1 MLSGLVKKHKVYN
14 QRSAKLLEI
23 KDLFSLS
30 KKLKAK
36 KKKIVFTI
44 GTFDLI
50 NPGHC
55 RFLAEAKAC
64 GDILVVGVS
73 TDQSVK
79 ALKGVDYPLVNQD
92 IRAEVVSFLKTVD
105 YVIFVD
111 EIAPHA
117 ILLLLQPDIFFTSD
131 WDWNEGLRTK
141 TDKDIIK
148 NIGGK
153 ILVMNV
159 DKPGYSTNVLVDH
172 IANIRVT
179 QIMNRYFQE
188 RGTDLNIDISNIF
201 KPAEYGDQLPHYKN
215 GFNSNNLIIKT
226 EEVRKIVP
234 RSKGKKLVLVS
245 GSYDL
250 LHVGHARFIEQAG
263 LLGDILVV
271 AIPSDKSLKLLKG
284 VGRPVISERSRA
296 YILGHLDPVDYVVV
310 FDDTTVYSALETI
323 KPDVFFTVD
332 ESWNKEYKK
341 SREYKLVKSYGGE
354 VALTAR
360 QAPYLSASTLI
371 DKLAQKKVKEIFKE
385 CMDED
390 RYIKIKEE
398 KSRINGSNGK

>member
-1 MLSGLVKKHKVYN
+1 MQSGIVQKQKNYN
-14 QRSAKLLEI
+14 QRNAKLLEI

-148 NIGGK
+148 NI
-153 ILVMNV
+153 
-159 DKPGYSTNVLVDH
+159 
-172 IANIRVT
+172 
-179 QIMNRYFQE
+179 E
-188 RGTDLNIDISNIF
+188 
-201 KPAEYGDQLPHYKN
+201 
-215 GFNSNNLIIKT
+215 NL
-226 EEVRKIVP
+226 RK
-234 RSKGKKLVLVS
+234 R
-245 GSYDL
+245 
-250 LHVGHARFIEQAG
+250 HH
-263 LLGDILVV
+263 
-271 AIPSDKSLKLLKG
+271 
-284 VGRPVISERSRA
+284 
-296 YILGHLDPVDYVVV
+296 
-310 FDDTTVYSALETI
+310 
-323 KPDVFFTVD
+323 
-332 ESWNKEYKK
+332 
-341 SREYKLVKSYGGE
+341 
-354 VALTAR
+354 
-360 QAPYLSASTLI
+360 
-371 DKLAQKKVKEIFKE
+371 
-385 CMDED
+385 
-390 RYIKIKEE
+390 
-398 KSRINGSNGK
+398 

>member
-1 MLSGLVKKHKVYN
+1 MPTGHVNKQKNYD
-14 QRSAKLLEI
+14 QRISKLLEI
-23 KDLFSLS
+23 KDLFGLS

-36 KKKIVFTI
+36 NKKIVFTI
-44 GTFDLI
+44 GTFDLL

-79 ALKGVDYPLVNQD
+79 ANKGSDYPLVNQE
-92 IRAEVVSFLKTVD
+92 IRAEIVSFLKTVD
-105 YVIFVD
+105 YVIFAD

-117 ILLLLQPDIFFTSD
+117 ILLLLKPDIFFTSD
-131 WDWNEGLRTK
+131 WDWNSGLRTK

-148 NIGGK
+148 NFGGK
-153 ILVMNV
+153 MVVMNI
-159 DKPGYSTNVLVDH
+159 DQPGYSTNVLVDH

-179 QIMNRYFQE
+179 QIMNGYFKE
-188 RGTDLNIDISNIF
+188 KGTELNIDISNIF
-201 KPAEYGDQLPHYKN
+201 KPAEYGDQLPYFKN
-215 GFNSNNLIIKT
+215 GFNSNELILDSG
-226 EEVRKIVP
+226 EVRKVLS
-234 RSKGKKLVLVS
+234 RTGKKKLVLVS

-250 LHVGHARFIEQAG
+250 LHVGHPRFIEQAG
-263 LLGDILVV
+263 LLGDVLVV
-271 AIPSDKSLKLLKG
+271 AIPSDKSLRQLKG
-284 VGRPVISERSRA
+284 VGRPVISEKSRA

-310 FDDTTVYSALETI
+310 FDDTTVYSTLETI

-332 ESWNKEYKK
+332 ESWNKGYKK

-360 QAPYLSASTLI
+360 QAPYLSASMLI
-371 DKLAQKKVKEIFKE
+371 DKLAQKKVKEIFSE

-398 KSRINGSNGK
+398 KSRINGKNGK

>member
-1 MLSGLVKKHKVYN
+1 MPADQVKKQKN
-14 QRSAKLLEI
+14 FDQRSAKFLEI
-23 KDLFSLS
+23 KDLFGLS

-36 KKKIVFTI
+36 NKKIVFTI
-44 GTFDLI
+44 GTFDLL

-55 RFLAEAKAC
+55 RFLAEAKAS

-73 TDQSVK
+73 TDQSVR
-79 ALKGVDYPLVNQD
+79 ANKGSDYPLVNQE
-92 IRAEVVSFLKTVD
+92 IRAEIVSFLKTVD
-105 YVIFVD
+105 YVIFAD

-131 WDWNEGLRTK
+131 WDWNSGLRTK

-148 NIGGK
+148 NFGGK
-153 ILVMNV
+153 MVVMNI
-159 DKPGYSTNVLVDH
+159 DQPGYSTNVLVDH

-179 QIMNRYFQE
+179 QIMNGYFKE
-188 RGTDLNIDISNIF
+188 KGTELNIDISNIF
-201 KPAEYGDQLPHYKN
+201 KPAEYGDQLPYFKN
-215 GFNSNNLIIKT
+215 GFNSNELVLT
-226 EEVRKIVP
+226 SGEVRKVIP
-234 RSKGKKLVLVS
+234 QTGKKKLVLVS

-271 AIPSDKSLKLLKG
+271 AIPSDRSLRQLKG
-284 VGRPVISERSRA
+284 VGRPVISEKSRA

-323 KPDVFFTVD
+323 KPDIFFTVD
-332 ESWNKEYKK
+332 ESWNKGYKQSK
-341 SREYKLVKSYGGE
+341 EYKLVKSYGGE
-354 VALTAR
+354 VALTER
-360 QAPYLSASTLI
+360 QAPYLSASMLI
-371 DKLAQKKVKEIFKE
+371 DRLAQKKVKEIFKE
-385 CMDED
+385 CMDEE

-398 KSRINGSNGK
+398 KSKINGKNGK

>member
-1 MLSGLVKKHKVYN
+1 MLSGLDQKRRNYEK
-14 QRSAKLLEI
+14 RSGKLLQI
-23 KDLFSLS
+23 KDLYSLS
-30 KKLKAK
+30 KKLKVKNK
-36 KKKIVFTI
+36 KVVFTI
-44 GTFDLI
+44 GTFDLL

-79 ALKGVDYPLVNQD
+79 ALKGSDYPLVNQD
-92 IRAEVVSFLKTVD
+92 IRAEMVSFLKTVD

-117 ILLLLQPDIFFTSD
+117 ILLLLKPDIFFTSN
-131 WDWNEGLRTK
+131 WDWNAGLRTK
-141 TDKDIIK
+141 TDKDIVK
-148 NIGGK
+148 NFGGK
-153 ILVMNV
+153 IVVMNV
-159 DKPGYSTNVLVDH
+159 DKPGYSTNTLVDH

-188 RGTDLNIDISNIF
+188 RGKDLNIDVSGIF
-201 KPAEYGDQLPHYKN
+201 KPAEYGSQQPFYKN
-215 GFNSNNLIIKT
+215 GFNSNKLILKS
-226 EEVRKIVP
+226 EEVRKMVP
-234 RSKGKKLVLVS
+234 KSKGRKLVLVS

-250 LHVGHARFIEQAG
+250 LHVGHARFVEQAG
-263 LLGDILVV
+263 LLGDVLVV
-271 AIPSDKSLKLLKG
+271 AIPSDESLKLLKG